1 MDKNAIIRLKNQG
14 YSNREAAKILKIDRK
29 TIGKYWNEY
38 KDNVTKLDD
47 PNLDRA
53 LLQEKIAKAP
63 SYDSSNR
70 KKVKYTKEVD
80 EYLDEIL
87 AMEKKKDKVLKNHKQ
102 QLSVVQIHKMIID
115 KGFDISYP
123 SIAVYVRKKR
133 NLNKECFIKQ
143 EYDFADRLEYDFGE
157 VKLLIFGK
165 LCKLY
170 IAVLSSPAS
179 NFRWAYLYKSQ
190 DQEVFF
196 DSQVRFF
203 DMIGGMYREV
213 VYDNMKNVVHKFV
226 GRNEKKLNPK
236 LIEFA
241 NYYGFSINVTNC
253 FSGNEKGHVEGS
265 VRIIRKKTFAEK
277 YEFDSYEEAC
287 KHLEYSLVDL
297 NKDSLIEEEK
307 KKLLKLRPRY
317 ELASTSEHKV
327 DKYSLIQV
335 DRNKY
340 SVPEY
345 MVGRKVLVR
354 KYAGEIKIYVN
365 DKLLARH
372 KRKDGANEYSIDIN
386 HYLDSLARKPGAI
399 RNSLALKSHP
409 DLKAIFDKYFTSNPK
424 KFIKLLEENKGKDM
438 DQLLDLLKI
447 YANSKDEIDVIDIVK
462 LDSDIEIKARKIVAS
477 YESLC
482 IGGKY
487 GN

>member
-1 MDKNAIIRLKNQG
+1 M
-14 YSNREAAKILKIDRK
+14 
-29 TIGKYWNEY
+29 
-38 KDNVTKLDD
+38 
-47 PNLDRA
+47 
-53 LLQEKIAKAP
+53 
-63 SYDSSNR
+63 
-70 KKVKYTKEVD
+70 
-80 EYLDEIL
+80 
-87 AMEKKKDKVLKNHKQ
+87 
-102 QLSVVQIHKMIID
+102 VQIHKMIKD

-133 NLNKECFIKQ
+133 NINKECFIKQ

-157 VKLLIFGK
+157 VKLLIAGK

-190 DQEVFF
+190 NQEVFF
-196 DSQVRFF
+196 DSQVSFF
-203 DMIGGMYREV
+203 DMLGGMYREV
-213 VYDNMKNVVHKFV
+213 VYDNMKNVVHRFV
-226 GRNEKKLNPK
+226 GRNEKELNPK
-236 LIEFA
+236 LLEFA

-265 VRIIRKKTFAEK
+265 VRIVRKNAFAEK

-287 KHLEYSLVDL
+287 KYLEHSLVDL

-307 KKLLKLRPRY
+307 KKLLNLRPRY
-317 ELASTSEHKV
+317 ELASISEHTV

-335 DRNKY
+335 ERNKY
-340 SVPEY
+340 SVPDY
-345 MVGRKVLVR
+345 IVGRKVLVR
-354 KYAGEIKIYVN
+354 KYAGEIKIYIN
-365 DKLLARH
+365 NKLLASH

-424 KFIKLLEENKGKDM
+424 RFIKSLEENKGKDM

-447 YANSKDEIDVIDIVK
+447 YANSKDETDVIDIVK
-462 LDSDIEIKARKIVAS
+462 LDNDIEIKARKIVAS
-477 YESLC
+477 YDSLC
-482 IGGKY
+482 IGGK
-487 GN
+487 

>member
-1 MDKNAIIRLKNQG
+1 
-14 YSNREAAKILKIDRK
+14 
-29 TIGKYWNEY
+29 
-38 KDNVTKLDD
+38 
-47 PNLDRA
+47 
-53 LLQEKIAKAP
+53 
-63 SYDSSNR
+63 
-70 KKVKYTKEVD
+70 
-80 EYLDEIL
+80 
-87 AMEKKKDKVLKNHKQ
+87 
-102 QLSVVQIHKMIID
+102 MIKD

-133 NLNKECFIKQ
+133 NINKECFIKQ

-157 VKLLIFGK
+157 VKLLIAGK

-190 DQEVFF
+190 NQEVFF
-196 DSQVRFF
+196 DSQVSFF
-203 DMIGGMYREV
+203 DMLGGMYREV
-213 VYDNMKNVVHKFV
+213 VYDNMKNVVHRFV
-226 GRNEKKLNPK
+226 GRNEKELNPK
-236 LIEFA
+236 LLEFA

-265 VRIIRKKTFAEK
+265 VRIVRKNAFAEK

-287 KHLEYSLVDL
+287 KYLEHSLVDL

-307 KKLLKLRPRY
+307 KKLLNLRPRY
-317 ELASTSEHKV
+317 ELASISEHTV

-335 DRNKY
+335 ERNKY
-340 SVPEY
+340 SVPDY
-345 MVGRKVLVR
+345 IVGRKVLVR
-354 KYAGEIKIYVN
+354 KYAGEIKIYIN
-365 DKLLARH
+365 NKLLASH

-424 KFIKLLEENKGKDM
+424 RFIKSLEENKGKDM
-438 DQLLDLLKI
+438 DQLLDMLKI
-447 YANSKDEIDVIDIVK
+447 YANSKDETDVIDIVK
-462 LDSDIEIKARKIVAS
+462 LDNDIEIKARKIVAS
-477 YESLC
+477 YDSLC
-482 IGGKY
+482 IGGK
-487 GN
+487 